1 MNGEYIMD
9 FEKGYNDAKLDLSE
23 GWVETTDPVRV
34 RAILIGMMNPSESY
48 IEGYLKGLE
57 NQ

>member
-1 MNGEYIMD
+1 MD